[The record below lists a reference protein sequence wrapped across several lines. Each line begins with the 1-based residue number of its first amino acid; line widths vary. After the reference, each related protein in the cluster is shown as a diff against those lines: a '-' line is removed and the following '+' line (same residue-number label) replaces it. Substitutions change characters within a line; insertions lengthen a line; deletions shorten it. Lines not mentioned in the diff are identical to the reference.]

1 VAELESRGILETAR
15 SGNLSNEQRVEI
27 IKLSYELLE
36 RHSQSTVSDLGFEL
50 SGFGFIGADEF
61 QKIRYGDIVTLT
73 GGDVIDMS
81 RKRHT
86 NGNTGAVT
94 IEYIP
99 VWGKHP
105 GAAAQ
110 DVAGR
115 RLETLSLAE
124 VLEASKDHPELSAVS
139 SATQYTVTVNLRG
152 ESRTYQAAFF
162 WRPSVPGSEIAFYS
176 VDLIT
181 QGVQE
186 VALDPDLTVT
196 RPLRGSSEETDT
208 HLTQQA
214 QASGER
220 CDEFLQGDVFA
231 PRKQLGRA
239 GHFKGEHWAQPLFEH
254 ECSCDVGCVS
264 RCSAMASP
272 LACDD
277 RGLLSDGLCHKM
289 THGFDDSSY
298 TVYSG
303 VSRGA
308 SCSTGFGCAA
318 KSCIGGCFCAG
329 TTVNVK
335 ALEGSASVSFGSGA
349 LWTGKFTHGVDCSR
363 CQSIQNPPPPR
374 PPGDPTPMVIDLD
387 RGGFQ
392 MTSAAGGVDFD
403 IDDDGEVERVSWTDR
418 RSGDA
423 FLARDRNSNG
433 VIDDGGEL
441 FGNVS
446 PQPDSERRNGF
457 HALAMFDEEEAGGNA
472 DGVISGEDA
481 ASVLLLLWTDSN
493 HDGVSQRDEIVSFL
507 EHLREI
513 DLTYVES
520 QRADRHGNLFR
531 LKSMVRLADGKRTQA
546 NDVTLLLDE

>member
-1 VAELESRGILETAR
+1 MGEGLLPHGALSVALLMFSSAAFIGASVSASTTTFVAELESRGILETAR

-196 RPLRGSSEETDT
+196 RPLRGSSEEAKALGSALGTAVLIAHQQQRWHAAADT
-208 HLTQQA
+208 AH
-214 QASGER
+214 
-220 CDEFLQGDVFA
+220 
-231 PRKQLGRA
+231 RA
-239 GHFKGEHWAQPLFEH
+239 G
-254 ECSCDVGCVS
+254 
-264 RCSAMASP
+264 AMRLEVARLHHP
-272 LACDD
+272 QEALAVDD
-277 RGLLSDGLCHKM
+277 LAYQCRGPQR
-289 THGFDDSSY
+289 F
-298 TVYSG
+298 
-303 VSRGA
+303 
-308 SCSTGFGCAA
+308 
-318 KSCIGGCFCAG
+318 
-329 TTVNVK
+329 
-335 ALEGSASVSFGSGA
+335 
-349 LWTGKFTHGVDCSR
+349 
-363 CQSIQNPPPPR
+363 
-374 PPGDPTPMVIDLD
+374 
-387 RGGFQ
+387 RGG
-392 MTSAAGGVDFD
+392 G
-403 IDDDGEVERVSWTDR
+403 RC
-418 RSGDA
+418 
-423 FLARDRNSNG
+423 
-433 VIDDGGEL
+433 
-441 FGNVS
+441 
-446 PQPDSERRNGF
+446 P
-457 HALAMFDEEEAGGNA
+457 
-472 DGVISGEDA
+472 
-481 ASVLLLLWTDSN
+481 
-493 HDGVSQRDEIVSFL
+493 
-507 EHLREI
+507 
-513 DLTYVES
+513 
-520 QRADRHGNLFR
+520 
-531 LKSMVRLADGKRTQA
+531 
-546 NDVTLLLDE
+546 